1 MGIQAASSACMS
13 SAREHVSGCEGLS
26 RVHDQEVC
34 AGL

>member
-13 SAREHVSGCEGLS
+13 SAREHVSGCKGLS
-26 RVHDQEVC
+26 SVHGQKVC